1 MSLESPSEPEPQPQ
15 RPRRPRRRLLN
26 DPLSIRALAHPLRL
40 ELQAL
45 VGQAG
50 TLTAADAARELGI
63 SQGLASHHL
72 RQLGKYGF
80 VEQIAGDDNRARPW
94 RLTETSHSWRGADAT
109 PEGRAAADVLEQLL
123 AERALSRFVGWQ
135 EERVDWEPRWREHLG
150 IGNSTVYLTADEVAE
165 LEESIDALI
174 DRYVE
179 ERPIDDVSAR
189 PEGSL
194 PIDLTVIAVPLSER
208 RVDPTRDH

>member
-1 MSLESPSEPEPQPQ
+1 MSLESSPDATPPPE
-15 RPRRPRRRLLN
+15 RRRRRLLN

-40 ELQAL
+40 ELQGL
-45 VGQAG
+45 VGRAG

-63 SQGLASHHL
+63 SQALASHHL

-80 VEQIAGDDNRARPW
+80 VEQVEGDDQRSRPW

-123 AERALSRFVGWQ
+123 AERALSGLVAWQ

-150 IGNSTVYLTADEVAE
+150 IGNSTVYLTAEEVAD

-174 DRYVE
+174 ARYVE
-179 ERPIDDVSAR
+179 ARPIDDVDAR
-189 PEGSL
+189 PEGSM
-194 PIDLTVIAVPLSER
+194 PINLTVIAVPWSGPGAP
-208 RVDPTRDH
+208 PTQEH